1 LRRRGDAAAAV
12 APRLRRGAALG
23 AVLGALAAAAGTGP
37 AAADGTPAPY
47 AFTAGALPVAGGA
60 GPADAA
66 RLVPGRTYRGSLPHD
81 GKQYYRL
88 DLDAGSTAY
97 VSATAVPPSGAV
109 VSAGDGVRVSV
120 RDADGTSCSFRAT
133 RFGAGRS
140 PHPITAWGVR
150 ESTPGARLCQG
161 AGAYYVVVERL
172 DANGSSPAA
181 WDLELTTATEPR
193 LRHTTPTEAP
203 EATDTPSPAPMTGT
217 PVRRAGGAGFA
228 GAAAVGQGVW
238 TTGIRP
244 GQTLFYK
251 VPVDWGRRLGAT
263 AELAAAG
270 GTGSGYV
277 TGALSLSLYNPVRG
291 YVTQAA
297 TGYRGARESAALEP
311 LPPVAYVNRYA
322 IPDQVAAT
330 RFAGWYYLA
339 VHLAAQTADRF
350 GPGPY
355 GLTLRVRLS
364 GAARPG
370 PGYAG
375 ASVPRNLFEVTDE
388 DRGEAA
394 AAGAG
399 GAASAGGGGGDGD
412 GRRLLMTVLAAGGI
426 GGGTALLTVLGVWTV
441 SARRRAGAR

>member
-1 LRRRGDAAAAV
+1 
-12 APRLRRGAALG
+12 
-23 AVLGALAAAAGTGP
+23 
-37 AAADGTPAPY
+37 
-47 AFTAGALPVAGGA
+47 
-60 GPADAA
+60 
-66 RLVPGRTYRGSLPHD
+66 
-81 GKQYYRL
+81 
-88 DLDAGSTAY
+88 
-97 VSATAVPPSGAV
+97 
-109 VSAGDGVRVSV
+109 
-120 RDADGTSCSFRAT
+120 
-133 RFGAGRS
+133 
-140 PHPITAWGVR
+140 
-150 ESTPGARLCQG
+150 
-161 AGAYYVVVERL
+161 
-172 DANGSSPAA
+172 
-181 WDLELTTATEPR
+181 
-193 LRHTTPTEAP
+193 
-203 EATDTPSPAPMTGT
+203 
-217 PVRRAGGAGFA
+217 
-228 GAAAVGQGVW
+228 
-238 TTGIRP
+238 
-244 GQTLFYK
+244 
-251 VPVDWGRRLGAT
+251 
-263 AELAAAG
+263 
-270 GTGSGYV
+270 V

-330 RFAGWYYLA
+330 RFAGWYYFA